1 MNKKTLGCIII
12 ILLFL
17 AGCATAARVYQS
29 NPTVQSAG
37 NANFE
42 AKLEPLRA
50 EGHDYFNSFRFGF
63 SNKTNK
69 DLIIVWSKSY
79 YLHNGKKRGLFGWE
93 GLTFEQLKG
102 LKAEPDQTFP
112 AGESSSIRIFPLQLL
127 GWKGLGEKKK
137 GSTPEE
143 GFSLGV
149 IPQGENG
156 LSLAVKL
163 DGKLIR
169 EKISVNIT
177 LN

>member
-1 MNKKTLGCIII
+1 MNKKTLGCII

-29 NPTVQSAG
+29 NPTIQSSG

-42 AKLEPLRA
+42 VKLEPLRA
-50 EGHDYFNSFRFGF
+50 EGHNYFNSFRLGF
-63 SNKTNK
+63 TNKTNQ

-102 LKAEPDQTFP
+102 LKAEPDVTSP
-112 AGESSSIRIFPLQLL
+112 AGESSSIQIFPLQLI
-127 GWKGLGEKKK
+127 GWQQMGEKKK
-137 GSTPEE
+137 GSSPEA
-143 GFSLGV
+143 GFTMGV
-149 IPQGENG
+149 LPEGENG
-156 LSLAVKL
+156 INIAVKQG
-163 DGKLIR
+163 GKLIR
-169 EKISVNIT
+169 EKITVNIT